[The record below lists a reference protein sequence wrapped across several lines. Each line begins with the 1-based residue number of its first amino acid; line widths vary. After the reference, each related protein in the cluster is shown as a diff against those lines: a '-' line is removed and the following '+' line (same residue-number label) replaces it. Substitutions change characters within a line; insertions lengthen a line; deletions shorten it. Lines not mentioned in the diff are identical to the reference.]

1 MKKILKKL
9 IVLPAILITAIVIVV
24 ILVKTKSP
32 AEHEEKGYPQK
43 AVEVITAKKIPFRAN
58 AMAFGHVEPAVLLKA
73 KSEVSGKI
81 VYIHP
86 NLEKGA
92 SIDQGTIVL
101 RIEPTTFEISLNQS
115 TAALAGSQSA
125 LTQLQAEEKSTKS
138 ALLIAQKKLA
148 VQKKELERMQQLIAK
163 GTISQS
169 TLDREDQA
177 VLTQHQQIQDIQ
189 GKLSSFAS
197 RRAAINAQIKQSE
210 SLVNKSKDTLGRT
223 EISMPFDARVGAVT
237 VEEGEFVQAGGALFE
252 ASGVRA
258 VEINARLPLN
268 QFRRLVSG
276 VFDLHDTPSMSL
288 SSASSLQSALA
299 KMQLEARVR
308 LVGNSSGSS
317 IWDGQLIRLSE
328 SVDPIRDTLGL
339 VIAVND
345 PYEGVIPGVRPPL
358 LKGMYAS
365 VELFSP
371 SRPALV
377 LPRKAVHQGRVYV
390 AEADDTLSIR
400 SLDILF
406 TQRNLVVVA
415 ETENAG
421 INAGERVIIS
431 DVIPVMHGLPLKVIP
446 ADEYESQLAK
456 LAAGSME

>member
-1 MKKILKKL
+1 MKKILKKFT
-9 IVLPAILITAIVIVV
+9 ILPIILIIAIVIVV
-24 ILVKTKSP
+24 VLVKIKSP

-43 AVEVITAKKIPFRAN
+43 VVEVITAQKIPFRAS
-58 AMAFGHVEPAVLLKA
+58 AIAFGHVEPAVLLKA

-92 SIDQGTIVL
+92 SIDQGTVVL

-125 LTQLQAEEKSTKS
+125 LTQLQVEEKSTKS
-138 ALLIAQKKLA
+138 ALVIAQKKLT
-148 VQKKELERMQQLIAK
+148 VQKKELERMQQLIVK

-169 TLDREDQA
+169 ALDREEQA
-177 VLTQHQQIQDIQ
+177 VLSQRQQIQDIQ

-223 EISMPFDARVGAVT
+223 EISMPFDARVGAVL
-237 VEEGEFVQAGGALFE
+237 VEEGEFVQAGGTLFE
-252 ASGVRA
+252 ALGVQA

-268 QFRRLVSG
+268 QFRNLISG
-276 VFDLHDTPSMSL
+276 LFDLNDNPSISL
-288 SSASSLQSALA
+288 SSASSLQTALA
-299 KMQLEARVR
+299 QMQLEARVR
-308 LVGNSSGSS
+308 LVGNSSEPS
-317 IWDGQLIRLSE
+317 IWEGQLIRLSE

-358 LKGMYAS
+358 LKGMYTS

-371 SRPALV
+371 ASPALV

-390 AEADDTLSIR
+390 AETDDTLSIR
-400 SLDILF
+400 TLDILF
-406 TQRNLVVVA
+406 TQGNLVVVA
-415 ETENAG
+415 DTENAG
-421 INAGERVIIS
+421 IKVGERVIIS
-431 DVIPVMHGLPLKVIP
+431 DVIPVMDGLPLKVIP
-446 ADEYESQLAK
+446 ADEYEHQLARH
-456 LAAGSME
+456 AAGTME

>member
-1 MKKILKKL
+1 MKKILKKFT
-9 IVLPAILITAIVIVV
+9 ILPIILVSAIMIVV

-43 AVEVITAKKIPFRAN
+43 AVEVITAKKIPFRAS

-125 LTQLQAEEKSTKS
+125 LTQLLVEEKSTKS
-138 ALLIAQKKLA
+138 ALVIAQKKLA
-148 VQKKELERMQQLIAK
+148 VQQKELDRMQQLIVK

-169 TLDREDQA
+169 ALDREEQA
-177 VLTQHQQIQDIQ
+177 VLSQRQQIQDIQ
-189 GKLSSFAS
+189 GKLSSFDS

-223 EISMPFDARVGAVT
+223 EVSMPFDARIGTVQ
-237 VEEGEFVQAGGALFE
+237 VEEGEFVQAGGTLFE
-252 ASGVRA
+252 ALGVQA

-268 QFRRLVSG
+268 QFRNLISG
-276 VFDLHDTPSMSL
+276 LFDLHDNPSISL
-288 SSASSLQSALA
+288 ASASSLQVALG

-308 LVGNSSGSS
+308 LVGNSSEPS
-317 IWDGQLIRLSE
+317 IWEGKLIRLSE

-358 LKGMYAS
+358 LKGMYTS

-371 SRPALV
+371 ARLALV

-400 SLDILF
+400 TLDILF
-406 TQRNLVVVA
+406 TQGNLVVVA
-415 ETENAG
+415 DTENAG
-421 INAGERVIIS
+421 INVGERVIIS
-431 DVIPVMHGLPLKVIP
+431 DVIPVMDGLPLKVIP
-446 ADEYESQLAK
+446 ADEYEIQLAR
-456 LAAGSME
+456 LAVGARE

>member
-1 MKKILKKL
+1 MKKILKKFT
-9 IVLPAILITAIVIVV
+9 ILPIILVSAIMIVV

-43 AVEVITAKKIPFRAN
+43 AVEVITAKKIPFRAS

-125 LTQLQAEEKSTKS
+125 LTQLLVEEKSTKS
-138 ALLIAQKKLA
+138 ALVIAQKKLA
-148 VQKKELERMQQLIAK
+148 VQQKELDRMQQLIVK

-169 TLDREDQA
+169 ALDREEQA
-177 VLTQHQQIQDIQ
+177 VLSQRQQIQDIQ
-189 GKLSSFAS
+189 GKLSSFDS

-223 EISMPFDARVGAVT
+223 EVSMPFDARVGTVQ
-237 VEEGEFVQAGGALFE
+237 VEEGEFVQAGGTLFE
-252 ASGVRA
+252 ALGVQA

-268 QFRRLVSG
+268 QFRNLISG
-276 VFDLHDTPSMSL
+276 LFDLHDNPSISL
-288 SSASSLQSALA
+288 ASASSLQVALG

-308 LVGNSSGSS
+308 LVGNSSEPS
-317 IWDGQLIRLSE
+317 IWEGKLIRLSE

-358 LKGMYAS
+358 LKGMYTS

-371 SRPALV
+371 ARLALV

-400 SLDILF
+400 TLDILF
-406 TQRNLVVVA
+406 TQGNLVVVA
-415 ETENAG
+415 DTENAG
-421 INAGERVIIS
+421 INVGERVIIS
-431 DVIPVMHGLPLKVIP
+431 DVIPVMDGLPLKVIP
-446 ADEYESQLAK
+446 ADEYEIQLAR
-456 LAAGSME
+456 LAVGARE

>member
-1 MKKILKKL
+1 MKKILKKF

-339 VIAVND
+339 VIAVHD

-406 TQRNLVVVA
+406 TQGNLVVIA
-415 ETENAG
+415 DTENAG
-421 INAGERVIIS
+421 ITAGERVIIS

-446 ADEYESQLAK
+446 ADEYENQLAR
-456 LAAGSME
+456 LAAGTVE

>member
-1 MKKILKKL
+1 M
-9 IVLPAILITAIVIVV
+9 IVV
-24 ILVKTKSP
+24 VLVKIKSP
-32 AEHEEKGYPQK
+32 AEHEVKGYPRI
-43 AVEVITAKKIPFRAN
+43 AVEVITAKIIPFRARV
-58 AMAFGHVEPAVLLKA
+58 MAFGHVEPAVLLKA

-92 SIDQGTIVL
+92 SIDQGTVVL

-125 LTQLQAEEKSTKS
+125 LTQLLVEEKSTKS
-138 ALLIAQKKLA
+138 ALGIAQKKLA
-148 VQKKELERMQQLIAK
+148 VQQKELERMQQLIAK

-169 TLDREDQA
+169 ALDREEQA
-177 VLTQHQQIQDIQ
+177 VLSQRQQIQDIQ

-223 EISMPFDARVGAVT
+223 EISLPFDARIGAVL
-237 VEEGEFVQAGGALFE
+237 VEEGEFVQAGGVLFE
-252 ASGVRA
+252 ALGVQA

-268 QFRRLVSG
+268 QFRNLISG
-276 VFDLHDTPSMSL
+276 LFDLHETPTISL
-288 SSASSLQSALA
+288 ASASSLQAALA

-308 LVGNSSGSS
+308 LVGNSNRSS
-317 IWDGQLIRLSE
+317 IWEGQLIRLSE

-339 VIAVND
+339 MIVVND

-358 LKGMYAS
+358 LKGMYTS

-371 SRPALV
+371 TRPALV

-390 AEADDTLSIR
+390 AETDDTLSIR
-400 SLDILF
+400 KLDILF
-406 TQRNLVVVA
+406 VQGNLLVVSG
-415 ETENAG
+415 TENAG
-421 INAGERVIIS
+421 ITVGERVIIS
-431 DVIPVMHGLPLKVIP
+431 DVIPVMDGLPLKVIP
-446 ADEYESQLAK
+446 ADEYEQQLAR
-456 LAAGSME
+456 LAAGTME